1 MKQAEKW
8 MISRLQRSVAN
19 EIACDEIPYEKALDI
34 LRKWKVFEDWT
45 VYELNNRPVDV
56 DELRECIEQQ
66 LGLL

>member
-8 MISRLQRSVAN
+8 MISRLQRSIAN
-19 EIACDEIPYEKALDI
+19 EITCDEIPYEKALDI

-56 DELRECIEQQ
+56 DELRECIERE